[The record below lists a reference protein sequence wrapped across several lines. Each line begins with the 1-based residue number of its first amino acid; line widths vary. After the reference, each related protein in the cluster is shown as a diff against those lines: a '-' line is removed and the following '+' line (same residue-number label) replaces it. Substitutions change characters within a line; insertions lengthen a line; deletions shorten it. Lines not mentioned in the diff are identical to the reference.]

1 MSGHLAPFARAD
13 GFPVLPG
20 RAWLRRL
27 LRGLRRP
34 GARARQAIPRSSLS
48 YVTAWR

>member
-1 MSGHLAPFARAD
+1 VSGSPGPLRPAD

-20 RAWLRRL
+20 RSWLRRL

-34 GARARQAIPRSSLS
+34 RARAR
-48 YVTAWR
+48 